1 MHTYDV
7 DNYHS
12 CPYCRP
18 VLEKERNYYPLRL
31 TSRKGRSLW
40 HCDAIVVT
48 ERCMRDE
55 WITRCHQGEAG
66 TTITQ
71 KRGKNGQ
78 KESKVGSLRF
88 SLDGG
93 CCDVRY
99 GVRSETSCKSEL
111 SKTKA
116 KLERREDQ
124 AFTPYDGS
132 PRERSLSPYQE
143 NYLRR
148 EKRRK
153 ETGKLT
159 IET

>member
-1 MHTYDV
+1 M
-7 DNYHS
+7 
-12 CPYCRP
+12 
-18 VLEKERNYYPLRL
+18 
-31 TSRKGRSLW
+31 
-40 HCDAIVVT
+40 
-48 ERCMRDE
+48 
-55 WITRCHQGEAG
+55 
-66 TTITQ
+66 
-71 KRGKNGQ
+71 
-78 KESKVGSLRF
+78 VGSLRF

-99 GVRSETSCKSEL
+99 GVRSETSCKCEF

-116 KLERREDQ
+116 KLEGREDQ

-132 PRERSLSPYQE
+132 PRERSPSPYQE